1 MLSVYY
7 FVRGN
12 GTNACA
18 RAAKHALIDKKR
30 KLFLRVYPFG
40 IVAPATMQRTAFE
53 KRRRA
58 NTRSVVN
65 GKSFYC
71 RDFCFFFHFYLLEK
85 SFFVLSLVFDHIVG
99 ETCVLPF
106 YNCDPWIFPRTQS
119 QVSRRLFLIFLRLK
133 KEDIS
138 YSRGRKTLQLENK
151 RL

>member
-12 GTNACA
+12 GTYACA

-30 KLFLRVYPFG
+30 KLFLRVYPLG

-99 ETCVLPF
+99 ETRGLPF
-106 YNCDPWIFPRTQS
+106 HNAAGASHPPYGIRSLLGTYIISIVGTGVRWLSDCGFRQK
-119 QVSRRLFLIFLRLK
+119 QVIEHK
-133 KEDIS
+133 
-138 YSRGRKTLQLENK
+138 
-151 RL
+151 